1 MMSTKKR
8 ERSITRARGHKKD
21 NRRIYSL
28 CVVAIILIV
37 FACTLF
43 KMNISAH
50 SNHTEEPVNFTYY
63 KSITIHPGDTL
74 WDIAEEY
81 MIEDYKSV
89 ADYVTV
95 LKEMNNLH
103 TDDIHAGQ
111 ALMVA
116 YNDTEFI
123 NQ

>member
-1 MMSTKKR
+1 MNN
-8 ERSITRARGHKKD
+8 ERRHRGIAVARRHRQDKIRGYK
-21 NRRIYSL
+21 L
-28 CVVAIILIV
+28 CVTAIVLIV
-37 FACTLF
+37 FACAIF
-43 KMNISAH
+43 KLNISAH
-50 SNHTEEPVNFTYY
+50 GNRTEDPVNFTYY
-63 KSITIHPGDTL
+63 KSITIQPGDTL

-95 LKEMNNLH
+95 LKEMNNLY
-103 TDDIHAGQ
+103 TDDIHSGQ